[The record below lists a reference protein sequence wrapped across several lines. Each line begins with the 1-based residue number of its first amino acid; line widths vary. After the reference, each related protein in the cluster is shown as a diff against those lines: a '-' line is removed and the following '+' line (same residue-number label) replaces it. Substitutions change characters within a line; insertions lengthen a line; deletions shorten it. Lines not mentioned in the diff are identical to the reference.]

1 MRLQR
6 DVEQLINQNPAGLP
20 AAAAAAAIEVRTLAV
35 LAAAAL
41 AGAGRSRKPRR
52 SMPRAPPEQVGER
65 YDGYLGVAAPV
76 SAAVRSQV
84 AAINIRRRSLYS
96 SLAARKGASPQD
108 VGVTA
113 GCQLL
118 ARLGVGQSYLLAD
131 GVWRR
136 RAAGQGSVAPD
147 YCR

>member
-1 MRLQR
+1 MRT
-6 DVEQLINQNPAGLP
+6 V
-20 AAAAAAAIEVRTLAV
+20 AV

-41 AGAGRSRKPRR
+41 AGPALAQTPAVDAARSAG
-52 SMPRAPPEQVGER
+52 AVGER
-65 YDGYLGVAAPV
+65 YDGYLGIAAPV

-84 AAINIRRRSLYS
+84 ASINIRRRSLYS
-96 SLAARKGASPQD
+96 SLAVRKGASPQD

-136 RAAGQGSVAPD
+136 RAAGPGSVAPD